1 MFIAQVVSKGK
12 HGKAYTSILLRE
24 SFRVG
29 ATVKSKTLAV
39 LTRLPAHVLEA
50 VRRAVAQPANSLPKP
65 ANSSGTA
72 LAAPLAVASAADSLA
87 KLADASDGSLRL
99 RQAESLG
106 ALWTV
111 DQVAQQ
117 LGIKKAL
124 GVTRQAELSYWQ
136 VLARV
141 LRPGTSLLAMVRLA
155 STCAAAAMLGWRLAF
170 TEDDLYANGTWLE
183 GRHAVIERR
192 LWQARPA
199 PPRDQ
204 LFLYDVTSSYLEGN
218 YNALA
223 AWGYNRD
230 HKEGK
235 KQVVVGLLT
244 DSQGEP
250 VSIQVYRGNTS
261 DPKTF
266 GQQVHKVKKELG
278 CEGVTLVGDRGMIR
292 KDQKE
297 VAQKAELH
305 FVTALTK
312 PQIQKLLVK
321 KVLQLELFEEQVHE
335 VLGEDGRRFVLR
347 RNPMRQEELKRTREQ
362 KQQALEAA
370 LKKANTY
377 LDEHP
382 RAKVATQRRD
392 LAARL
397 ESFKVQDWLKL
408 TIKKQRLVL
417 NCDAKALEAAA
428 LLDGCYVVETDL
440 KTPQADA
447 QTIHD
452 RYKDLAFVE
461 RDFRTLKTG
470 HLEFRPWFVCT
481 EDNTQAHAL
490 TSMLALKVRRH
501 LERAWWSL
509 EVTVEEG
516 LRELEKLC
524 VMELVEAQSG
534 KVVARLVPE
543 PSAQQKQLLDAL
555 KLDLPRTVPKAEV
568 TVGTRKKI
576 NQARQALEK

>member
-1 MFIAQVVSKGK
+1 MYIVVPYCNTAKDMQYVGMFIAEVISKGQ
-12 HGKAYTSILLRE
+12 HGKSYTSILLRE

-29 ATVKSKTLAV
+29 SAVKSKTLAV
-39 LTRLPAHVLEA
+39 LTHLPAHVLEA
-50 VRRAVAQPANSLPKP
+50 VRRAVAQPA
-65 ANSSGTA
+65 
-72 LAAPLAVASAADSLA
+72 DSLS
-87 KLADASDGSLRL
+87 KLADASGNSLRL
-99 RQAESLG
+99 RQGESLG

-111 DQVAQQ
+111 DQLAQQ

-124 GVTRQAELSYWQ
+124 GVTQEAELSYWQ
-136 VLARV
+136 VLARL

-155 STCAAAAMLGWRLAF
+155 TTSAAAALLGWRRAF
-170 TEDDLYANGTWLE
+170 TEDDLYANGAWLE

-192 LWQARPA
+192 LWHARPTH
-199 PPRDQ
+199 PKDQ
-204 LFLYDVTSSYLEGN
+204 LFLYDVTSSYLEGD

-235 KQVVVGLLT
+235 KQLVVGLLT

-261 DPKTF
+261 DLKTF
-266 GQQVHKVKKELG
+266 GQQVHKIKKELG

-292 KDQKE
+292 TEQKA
-297 VAQKAELH
+297 VAQKAEFH

-312 PQIQKLLVK
+312 PQIQKLLADQ
-321 KVLQLELFEEQVHE
+321 VLQLEFFEEQVHE

-347 RNPMRQEELKRTREQ
+347 RNPARQEELQRTREQ
-362 KQQALEAA
+362 KQQTLEAA

-382 RAKVATQRRD
+382 RAKVATQRRS
-392 LAARL
+392 LEARL
-397 ESFKVQDWLKL
+397 QSLKVANWLKL
-408 TIKKQRLVL
+408 TVSKQRLVL
-417 NCDAKALEAAA
+417 RCDAQALQAAA
-428 LLDGCYVVETDL
+428 QLDGCYVVETDL

-461 RDFRTLKTG
+461 RDFRTLKSG

-481 EDNTQAHAL
+481 QDNTQAHAL

-501 LERAWWSL
+501 LERAWWPL

-524 VMELVEAQSG
+524 VMELVHPESG
-534 KVVARLVPE
+534 KVVARQVPE
-543 PSAQQKQLLDAL
+543 PSARQKQFLDAL
-555 KLDLPRTVPKAEV
+555 KLHLPATVPEAQV

-576 NQARQALEK
+576 NQARKALEQ

>member
-1 MFIAQVVSKGK
+1 MYIVVPYCNTAKDMQYVGMFIAEVISKGQ
-12 HGKAYTSILLRE
+12 HGKSYTSILLRE

-29 ATVKSKTLAV
+29 SAVKSKTLAV
-39 LTRLPAHVLEA
+39 LTHLPAHVLEA
-50 VRRAVAQPANSLPKP
+50 VRRAVAQPA
-65 ANSSGTA
+65 
-72 LAAPLAVASAADSLA
+72 DSLS
-87 KLADASDGSLRL
+87 KLADASGNSLRL
-99 RQAESLG
+99 RQGESLG

-111 DQVAQQ
+111 DQLAQQ

-124 GVTRQAELSYWQ
+124 GVTQEAELSYWQ
-136 VLARV
+136 VLARL

-155 STCAAAAMLGWRLAF
+155 TTSAAAALLGWRRAF
-170 TEDDLYANGTWLE
+170 TEDDLYANGAWLE

-192 LWQARPA
+192 LWHARPTH
-199 PPRDQ
+199 PKDQ
-204 LFLYDVTSSYLEGN
+204 LFLYDVTSSYLEGD

-235 KQVVVGLLT
+235 KQLVVGLLT

-261 DPKTF
+261 DLKTF
-266 GQQVHKVKKELG
+266 GQQVHKIKKELG

-292 KDQKE
+292 TEQKA
-297 VAQKAELH
+297 VAQKAEFH

-312 PQIQKLLVK
+312 PQIQKLLADQ
-321 KVLQLELFEEQVHE
+321 VLQLEFFEEQVHE

-347 RNPMRQEELKRTREQ
+347 RNPARQEELQRTREQ
-362 KQQALEAA
+362 KQQTLEAA

-382 RAKVATQRRD
+382 RAKVATQRRS
-392 LAARL
+392 LEARL
-397 ESFKVQDWLKL
+397 QSLKVANWLKL
-408 TIKKQRLVL
+408 TVSKQRLVL
-417 NCDAKALEAAA
+417 RCDAQALQAAA
-428 LLDGCYVVETDL
+428 QLDGCYVVETDL

-461 RDFRTLKTG
+461 RDFRTLKSG
-470 HLEFRPWFVCT
+470 HLEFRPWFVCPQ
-481 EDNTQAHAL
+481 DNTQAPAL

-501 LERAWWSL
+501 LERAWWPL

-524 VMELVEAQSG
+524 VMELVHPESG
-534 KVVARLVPE
+534 KVVARQVPE
-543 PSAQQKQLLDAL
+543 PSARQKQFLDAL
-555 KLDLPRTVPKAEV
+555 KLHLPATVPEAQV

-576 NQARQALEK
+576 NQVRKALVK

>member
-1 MFIAQVVSKGK
+1 MFITEVVSKGK
-12 HGKAYTSILLRE
+12 RGKAYTSILLRQ

-29 ATVKSKTLAV
+29 AVVKSKTLAV
-39 LTRLPAHVLEA
+39 LTHLPAHVLEA
-50 VRRAVAQPANSLPKP
+50 VRRAVAQPA
-65 ANSSGTA
+65 A
-72 LAAPLAVASAADSLA
+72 SLA
-87 KLADASDGSLRL
+87 HLAETADGSLRL
-99 RQAESLG
+99 RQAESFG
-106 ALWTV
+106 ALWIV
-111 DQVAQQ
+111 DQLAQQ

-124 GVTRQAELSYWQ
+124 GVTREAELGYWQ

-141 LRPGTSLLAMVRLA
+141 LRPGTSLLAMIRLA
-155 STCAAAAMLGWRLAF
+155 TTCAAAALLGWRRAF
-170 TEDDLYANGTWLE
+170 TEDDLYANGAWLE

-199 PPRDQ
+199 PPKDQ

-230 HKEGK
+230 HKADK

-266 GQQVHKVKKELG
+266 GQQVHKIKKELG
-278 CEGVTLVGDRGMIR
+278 GAGVTLVGDRGMIR
-292 KDQKE
+292 TDQKAA
-297 VAQKAELH
+297 AQQAGFH

-312 PQIQKLLVK
+312 PQIHKLLADR
-321 KVLQLELFEEQVHE
+321 VLQLELFEEQVHE
-335 VLGEDGRRFVLR
+335 VLGEDGRRYVLR
-347 RNPMRQEELKRTREQ
+347 RNPVRQAELQRVREE
-362 KQQALEAA
+362 KQQTLEAA
-370 LKKANTY
+370 LQKANTY
-377 LDEHP
+377 LAEHR
-382 RAKVATQRRD
+382 RAQVATQRRR

-397 ESFKVQDWLKL
+397 ESLKVQAWLKL
-408 TIKKQRLVL
+408 SVKRQRLVL
-417 NCDAKALEAAA
+417 TVDTPALQTAAQ
-428 LLDGCYVVETDL
+428 LDGCYVVETDL
-440 KTPQADA
+440 KTLQADA
-447 QTIHD
+447 QTVHD

-481 EDNTQAHAL
+481 ADNTQAHAL
-490 TSMLALKVRRH
+490 TAMLALKVRRH
-501 LERAWWSL
+501 LERAWWPL

-524 VMELVEAQSG
+524 VMELVHPQSG
-534 KVVARLVPE
+534 QVVARRVPE
-543 PSAQQKQLLDAL
+543 ASARQQQLVDAL
-555 KLDLPRTVPKAEV
+555 QLELPATVPESTV
-568 TVGTRKKI
+568 IVGTRKKI
-576 NQARQALEK
+576 NQERKTLEK

>member
-1 MFIAQVVSKGK
+1 MFIAEVISKGK
-12 HGKAYTSILLRE
+12 HGKSYTSILLRE

-29 ATVKSKTLAV
+29 AAVKSKTLAV
-39 LTRLPAHVLEA
+39 LTHLPSHVLEA
-50 VRRAVAQPANSLPKP
+50 VRRAVAQPADSLP
-65 ANSSGTA
+65 
-72 LAAPLAVASAADSLA
+72 
-87 KLADASDGSLRL
+87 KLADASAGSLRL
-99 RQAESLG
+99 RQAESFG

-111 DQVAQQ
+111 DQLAQR

-124 GVTRQAELSYWQ
+124 GVTREAELSYWQ

-155 STCAAAAMLGWRLAF
+155 TTCAAAALLGWRRPF
-170 TEDDLYANGTWLE
+170 TEDDLYANGSWLE

-192 LWQARPA
+192 LWETRLT
-199 PPRDQ
+199 PPKDQ
-204 LFLYDVTSSYLEGN
+204 LFLYDVTSSYLEGD

-250 VSIQVYRGNTS
+250 LSIQVYRGNTS
-261 DPKTF
+261 DLKTF
-266 GQQVHKVKKELG
+266 GQQVHKIKKELG
-278 CEGVTLVGDRGMIR
+278 CEGVTLIGDRGMIR
-292 KDQKE
+292 ADQKA
-297 VAQKAELH
+297 VAQKAEFH
-305 FVTALTK
+305 FITALTK
-312 PQIQKLLVK
+312 PQIQKLLDDQVF
-321 KVLQLELFEEQVHE
+321 QLELFEEQVHE

-347 RNPMRQEELKRTREQ
+347 RNPLRQEELRRTREQ
-362 KQQALEAA
+362 KHQALEAA
-370 LKKANTY
+370 LRKANTY

-382 RAKVATQRRD
+382 RAKVATQRRA
-392 LAARL
+392 LVARL
-397 ESFKVQDWLKL
+397 ESFKVKDWFKL
-408 TIKKQRLVL
+408 SVRKQRLIL
-417 NCDAKALEAAA
+417 TLDAPALKTAAQ
-428 LLDGCYVVETDL
+428 LDGCYVVETDL
-440 KTPQADA
+440 KPTQAAA

-452 RYKDLAFVE
+452 RYKDLALVE

-470 HLEFRPWFVCT
+470 HLEIRPWFVCT
-481 EDNTQAHAL
+481 ADNTQAHAL

-524 VMELVEAQSG
+524 VLELVHPQSSQ
-534 KVVARLVPE
+534 VVARQVPE
-543 PSAQQKQLLDAL
+543 PSARQQQLLDAL
-555 KLDLPRTVPKAEV
+555 KLRLPATVPEAEV
-568 TVGTRKKI
+568 SVGTRKKI
-576 NQARQALEK
+576 NQVRKTLEK